1 MVLAY
6 HPYQWVNEG
15 EEEGTYEH
23 EVDDSLLID
32 VGTKVLVVTSGEA
45 SPDTVVR
52 VHHTRNTIESEPVEL
67 ELFHVVSQIREEE
80 SENFVRAI
88 VEETAAGG

>member
-1 MVLAY
+1 
-6 HPYQWVNEG
+6 
-15 EEEGTYEH
+15 
-23 EVDDSLLID
+23 
-32 VGTKVLVVTSGEA
+32 
-45 SPDTVVR
+45 VVR